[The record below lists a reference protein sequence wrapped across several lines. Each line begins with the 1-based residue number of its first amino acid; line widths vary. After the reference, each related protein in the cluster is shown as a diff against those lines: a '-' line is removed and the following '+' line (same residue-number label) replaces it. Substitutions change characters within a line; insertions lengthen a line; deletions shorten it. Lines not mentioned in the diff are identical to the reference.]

1 MQTQNGLLLRYTARL
16 LKIIVGEEIKV
27 IVGKLVNSR
36 MQSLWTDVLVY
47 TAIHHWV
54 YGRLIG
60 DILNAKVLK
69 HWIDFEVYVAFAGN
83 LWVRMSSNE
92 AKNKLWG
99 TLKSNMEK
107 TCLWDT
113 SRTADAELDW
123 FINSFL
129 ISPFPPTAPLI
140 TLSSF
145 IFLNLQFRNSILSH
159 IFDFVCFLLLILSTH
174 LEPSSPTPNTRS

>member
-1 MQTQNGLLLRYTARL
+1 MQTQNGLMLRYTARL
-16 LKIIVGEEIKV
+16 LKIIVGDEIKV

-36 MQSLWTDVLVY
+36 MQSLVY
-47 TAIHHWV
+47 TAIHYWV
-54 YGRLIG
+54 YGRLIR
-60 DILNAKVLK
+60 DVLNAKVLK

-92 AKNKLWG
+92 KNKLWG

-140 TLSSF
+140 TLSSS
-145 IFLNLQFRNSILSH
+145 ILLNLQFRNSILSH
-159 IFDFVCFLLLILSTH
+159 FVCFLLLILSTH